1 MKVNFDLDLNWNH
14 LSEYMDSQ
22 VQISMSRR
30 DMIQFVEML
39 GKKMD
44 LGELDP
50 KLSSEKKMICWVD
63 DYGNFAVNTYLDVN
77 DFNFFHFDVLLN
89 NWAEEVKRPVLNRI
103 HNFQPDTTT
112 WETVEWVK
120 KLILETIIKAEE
132 EQQ

>member
-22 VQISMSRR
+22 VQICMSRR
-30 DMIQFVEML
+30 DMIQFVEIL

-50 KLSSEKKMICWVD
+50 IISSEKKMICWID
-63 DYGNFAVNTYLDVN
+63 DYGNFKVNTYLDVN
-77 DFNFFHFDVLLN
+77 DFNFFHFDVLLDD
-89 NWAEEVKRPVLNRI
+89 WAEEIKRPVLSTINR
-103 HNFQPDTTT
+103 FQPDVTT

-120 KLILETIIKAEE
+120 QLILETILKAVEDKK
-132 EQQ
+132 